1 MMLNLNDYPL
11 TNDLALAETLPSR
24 WYTEPPFLEL
34 EKEKLFWRTWQPVGR
49 TDMVARAGD
58 FFTCEVMGEPLVVTR
73 GKDEQLRAFFNV
85 CKHRAGPVAKGRGNR
100 KSLQCAYHGWTYSLD
115 GQLLNA
121 PEFEGVQQWQKEAVC
136 LEPVAAAAWGPFV
149 FVNLDPACPPFAHY
163 YGQIMQE
170 VAQTGFQ
177 IDQMSLIE
185 RRDYL
190 VNCNWKVYIDNY
202 LEGYHIPIA
211 HPALFREL
219 EYDEYRV
226 DTYRYHSFQHAP
238 FRPAS
243 NNPAHDADRRFLRT
257 EAEEQALYYWMFP
270 NVMLNFYPD
279 NLQINIIIP
288 LDHERTLTVF
298 EWYFEQPGSGP
309 GWESMQQS
317 IAFSDQVQK
326 EDIEICETV
335 QKGLRSRAYDKG
347 RFSVKREN
355 GVHHFHTLL
364 AEFLN
369 Q

>member
-1 MMLNLNDYPL
+1 MDLTDYTL
-11 TNDLALAETLPSR
+11 TTDLTMAETLPSR
-24 WYTEPPFLEL
+24 WYTESQFLDL

-49 TDMVARAGD
+49 TDMVARTGD

-73 GKDEQLRAFFNV
+73 GKGDQLRAFFNV
-85 CKHRAGPVAKGRGNR
+85 CQHRAGPVAKGRGNR

-121 PEFEGVQQWQKEAVC
+121 PEFEGVRQWQKGAVC
-136 LEPVAAAAWGPFV
+136 LEPVAVEVWGPFV
-149 FVNLDPACPPFAHY
+149 FVNLDPACQPLRHY

-170 VAQTGFQ
+170 VTQTGFQ

-226 DTYRYHSFQHAP
+226 DIYRYHSFQHAP

-257 EAEEQALYYWMFP
+257 EAEEQALYYWAFP

-279 NLQINIIIP
+279 NLQINTIIP

-298 EWYFEQPGSGP
+298 EWYFEQPGTGS

-326 EDIEICETV
+326 EDIEICEIV

-364 AEFLN
+364 AKFLN
-369 Q
+369 R